1 MARKG
6 NQSKSGP
13 NHASPK
19 WKNTTDG
26 DALSTPERGAAD
38 SENPSSH
45 VQGRSKGPEGSS
57 EKKGRGSKRNS
68 TNNGISSSGKKQQM
82 DTGCDIN
89 SSEEKEIPVRGTKNR
104 RGSQK
109 PSRRGF
115 GRSFFIEQTTS
126 SGLAGNVLEKTRCIA
141 CMAASIIRASMIYLV
156 EEGKRFI
163 EKRMPTINTYMAF
176 VNKGHAYVLSKIAY
190 VYPIVRAWMLNA
202 GRVML
207 LLFTVWLDCNVRG
220 FDSLLRLGTNSLLAV
235 LWCSTLSTFA
245 MIGIK
250 KMLIFMAIAASAF
263 AFIGLGFAILLIS
276 VLAVVILWVYGSFW
290 TTTCVMI
297 LGGVLFFLKRER
309 ITLLV
314 ACLYSMY
321 CARCYVGWLGLLL
334 GLNLSFFS
342 SDILV
347 QFLRDNADNKKFNG
361 SSRYSERSSG
371 RQGNIFEEFQPS
383 ANSTYQARY
392 ARASDRDPGDPST
405 SGPEKEL
412 TSEDEVARLL
422 NCTDH
427 YSALGFRRYE
437 NIDVSSLKR
446 EYKKKAMLVHPDK
459 NMGNDKAADAFKK
472 LQNAYEIL
480 LDSLKRKTYDDE
492 LRREDLLNYFRQSVS
507 QKNGRNSTFQH
518 GFSPSEGVDEGP
530 YGLSRRIACK
540 KCSDFHLWIYTGRA
554 KSQARWCQDC
564 KEFHQAKDGDGWVE
578 QSFQPVLFG
587 MLQKPDL
594 PHAYVC
600 AESYIFDVTEWFN
613 CQGMRCPA
621 NTHKATFHVNANMA
635 KQSSGKAST
644 STQRA
649 GKAPSGVNMD
659 GGGLNEEEFFE
670 WFQNAVNSGMFETT
684 FGAQGDPTSPGN
696 GSNAKSSGSSSSNNN
711 SRKKKKGKKQW

>member
-82 DTGCDIN
+82 DTGCDIS

-115 GRSFFIEQTTS
+115 GRSFLIEQTTS

-163 EKRMPTINTYMAF
+163 DKRMPTINTYMAF

-276 VLAVVILWVYGSFW
+276 VLAVVILWFYGSFW

-383 ANSTYQARY
+383 ADSTSQARY

-696 GSNAKSSGSSSSNNN
+696 GSNAKSSGSSSNNS